1 MKRYRRHP
9 SVVATEL
16 SGEVVALHLDTKRYY
31 TLNPTASRV
40 WLALEESAD
49 ETALVAA
56 LTSSFD
62 VPEDEASENVATLLG
77 ELLQMNLIEP
87 CDS

>member
-1 MKRYRRHP
+1 MRYRRHP
-9 SVVATEL
+9 AVVATEL

-40 WLALEESAD
+40 WIALDQGAD

-56 LTSSFD
+56 LTSTFE
-62 VPEDEASENVATLLG
+62 VPEDEASAHVTALLE
-77 ELLQMNLIEP
+77 ELLQMRLIEP

>member
-1 MKRYRRHP
+1 MRYRRHP

-49 ETALVAA
+49 KTALVAA
-56 LTSSFD
+56 LTSTFE
-62 VPEDEASENVATLLG
+62 VPEDEASAHVTTLLE
-77 ELLQMNLIEP
+77 ELLQMRLIEP